1 MDSDEEY
8 EESDPDFDE
17 EQEGYDKFLF
27 ETMLNDSSENN
38 NIRNGLLKEKME
50 LLLRFNLNKPGNYI
64 LDPELYRS
72 NLNEINER
80 LNEVEI
86 VTEDLT
92 NELIDK
98 EIEFV
103 DLLDKYILKS
113 KEGIKLT
120 PSEVEKIKALNYLID
135 TLRESYNS
143 QNKPF
148 EPEEIVAHTW
158 EEFEELEVSELKKI
172 INRLKL
178 KIKVPEEKNFKSKEA
193 FDVAW
198 KRFLV

>member
-1 MDSDEEY
+1 MDSDQEY
-8 EESDPDFDE
+8 EDSDPDFDE
-17 EQEGYDKFLF
+17 EQEGYDEF

-80 LNEVEI
+80 LNEVEV

-92 NELIDK
+92 NELVDK

-120 PSEVEKIKALNYLID
+120 KRIQLSFIYLN
-135 TLRESYNS
+135 
-143 QNKPF
+143 
-148 EPEEIVAHTW
+148 
-158 EEFEELEVSELKKI
+158 
-172 INRLKL
+172 
-178 KIKVPEEKNFKSKEA
+178 
-193 FDVAW
+193 
-198 KRFLV
+198 

>member
-1 MDSDEEY
+1 MDSDQEY
-8 EESDPDFDE
+8 EDSDPDFDE
-17 EQEGYDKFLF
+17 EQEGYDEFLF
-27 ETMLNDSSENN
+27 ETMLNNSSENN

-103 DLLDKYILKS
+103 ITTKTTDALPGKAPGERIPAE
-113 KEGIKLT
+113 KEGKFYT
-120 PSEVEKIKALNYLID
+120 LNVFLNSYENID
-135 TLRESYNS
+135 FNY
-143 QNKPF
+143 
-148 EPEEIVAHTW
+148 
-158 EEFEELEVSELKKI
+158 
-172 INRLKL
+172 
-178 KIKVPEEKNFKSKEA
+178 
-193 FDVAW
+193 
-198 KRFLV
+198 